1 MDKILTNRQLLSPSI
16 SISDPMSRIQF
27 FKTNLLKLDNI
38 KLKHKIVAL
47 IAVLALV
54 PVFGAFLSFQALR
67 SLDLAKEQA
76 STARIGQ
83 MYLERANGLIYAA
96 VMDSR
101 GIYMSEEATAA
112 NRFGEGML
120 RSLDNLEKTAAS
132 WAETVTEE
140 QRAEL
145 AAVKASIAEFVG
157 FRRELV
163 RLARDVSL
171 PAARQFGDNTTNR
184 TNRRA
189 VNEQLRKASSDY
201 DAYVAETEDAYAHT
215 RDMAIRTVVIT
226 GLISLLALAAGIAI
240 VIHNFARPIER
251 MTHSIRRI
259 ADGHTEEEVYGAGR
273 ADEIGEVASAVD
285 VFKRNQL
292 EAERLRTEQAERDKR
307 TAAAHKAEMIRLA
320 DEFQTTVGRIVE
332 TVSNAS
338 AQLEQAADLLT
349 TNAASTQQLSGT
361 VASASEQTSVNVRGV
376 ATASEELSSTVQEIS
391 RQVHESSAIAEAA
404 VRQATQTNA
413 NVVELSESA
422 DRIGAVVELIN
433 QIAEQTNL
441 LALNATIEAARA
453 GDAGK
458 GFAVV
463 AQEVKALASQTAKA
477 TSDIGNQI
485 LSMQNSTRNA
495 VDAIGQITS
504 TIDRI
509 SSVSGT
515 IAAAVEQQGATTQEI
530 SRNVMEAAK
539 GTSEVASS
547 ITAVS
552 QGASET
558 GTASSQVLSSA
569 KSLSNDS
576 RALKAEVE
584 RFLATV
590 RAA

>member
-1 MDKILTNRQLLSPSI
+1 MP
-16 SISDPMSRIQF
+16 RIQF
-27 FKTNLLKLDNI
+27 DKINPLKLDSI

-54 PVFGAFLSFQALR
+54 PVFGAFLSFQTLR
-67 SLDLAKEQA
+67 SLDLAKERA

-101 GIYMSEEATAA
+101 GIYMSEEVTAA

-189 VNEQLRKASSDY
+189 LNEQLRKVSSHY
-201 DAYVAETEDAYAHT
+201 DAYVAETEGAYVTT

-226 GLISLLALAAGIAI
+226 GLISLLALAAGVTL
-240 VIHNFARPIER
+240 VIQNFARPIER
-251 MTHSIRRI
+251 MTQSIRRI

-273 ADEIGEVASAVD
+273 ADEIGEIASAVD

-307 TAAAHKAEMIRLA
+307 AAAAHKAEMTRLA

-332 TVSNAS
+332 TVSSAS
-338 AQLEQAADLLT
+338 TQLEQAADLLT
-349 TNAASTQQLSGT
+349 TNAASTQELSGT

-485 LSMQNSTRNA
+485 LTMQNSTRNA
-495 VDAIGQITS
+495 VDAINQIAS

-558 GTASSQVLSSA
+558 GTASSQVLTSA

>member
-1 MDKILTNRQLLSPSI
+1 
-16 SISDPMSRIQF
+16 MSRIQF
-27 FKTNLLKLDNI
+27 DQDNPLKLDSV

-47 IAVLALV
+47 IAILALV
-54 PVFGAFLSFQALR
+54 PVFGAVLSYQNLKAQDSAHTLALQAR
-67 SLDLAKEQA
+67 V
-76 STARIGQ
+76 GQ

-101 GIYMSEEATAA
+101 GIYMAEDGATA

-120 RSLDNLEKTAAS
+120 ASLASLENTVAL
-132 WAETVTEE
+132 WAETVTEDQRE
-140 QRAEL
+140 QL
-145 AAVKASIAEFVG
+145 AAAKASISEFIG

-163 RLARDVSL
+163 RIARNVSL
-171 PAARQFGDNTTNR
+171 PAARQFGDNSTNR
-184 TNRRA
+184 ANRRA
-189 VNEQLRKASSDY
+189 LNEQLREVSSHY
-201 DAYVAETEDAYAHT
+201 DAYVASSEAAYVQT
-215 RDMAIRTVVIT
+215 RNMATRTTIIT
-226 GLISLLALAAGIAI
+226 GLISLLALGGGIWLMIEA
-240 VIHNFARPIER
+240 FARPIER
-251 MTHSIRRI
+251 MTNSIRAI
-259 ADGHTEEEVYGAGR
+259 AAGRTDEEIYGAGR
-273 ADEIGEVASAVD
+273 SDEIGEIASAVD

-292 EAERLRTEQAERDKR
+292 ETERLRAEQVERDKR
-307 TAAAHKAEMIRLA
+307 IAAKHKAEMIRMA
-320 DEFQTTVGRIVE
+320 DEFQTTVGQIVE

-338 AQLEQAADLLT
+338 AQLESAAGLLT
-349 TNAASTQQLSGT
+349 TNAASTQELSGT

-376 ATASEELSSTVQEIS
+376 ATASEELSATVQEIS
-391 RQVHESSAIAEAA
+391 RQVHESSAIAEEA

-477 TSDIGNQI
+477 TSEIGNQI
-485 LSMQNSTRNA
+485 LTMQNSTRHA
-495 VDAIGQITS
+495 VDAINQISS

-509 SSVSGT
+509 SSVSGA

-558 GTASSQVLSSA
+558 GSASSQVLTSA

-576 RALKAEVE
+576 RALKSEVE
-584 RFLATV
+584 RFLETV